1 MDFNAFDVYLWGILF
16 YKDKFNFNCDW
27 KKKRKEQTK
36 KKRTKQMEQYVRTA
50 GGGAGGRFW
59 FLK

>member
-27 KKKRKEQTK
+27 KKKRKEQRKGK
-36 KKRTKQMEQYVRTA
+36 KKESGTGEQYVRTA
-50 GGGAGGRFW
+50 RR
-59 FLK
+59 